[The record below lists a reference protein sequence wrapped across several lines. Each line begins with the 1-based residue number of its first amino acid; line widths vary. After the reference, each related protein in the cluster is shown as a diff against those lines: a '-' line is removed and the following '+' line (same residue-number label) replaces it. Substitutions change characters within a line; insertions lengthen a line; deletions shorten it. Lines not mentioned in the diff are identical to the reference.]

1 MFHFNWN
8 PPEVNTPLKNT
19 VWREYFPIRRL
30 DCQYP
35 FNYFSCWPK
44 HDRVLSGGTS
54 LSDTVTHSTTSSCLI
69 LEFMQQNS
77 GWGVEVTLEF
87 RVLLAWV
94 LISVL
99 VLRSN
104 SMNGRCRS
112 SMGFYHLKTPISR
125 LIWMVF
131 GTESFVPW
139 PFKGRTP
146 RYLTIHFFQ
155 ADSILNDWESFQTT
169 HFSKVEE
176 FDLVFKWYYFFPN
189 TFCLHL

>member
-1 MFHFNWN
+1 
-8 PPEVNTPLKNT
+8 
-19 VWREYFPIRRL
+19 
-30 DCQYP
+30 
-35 FNYFSCWPK
+35 
-44 HDRVLSGGTS
+44 
-54 LSDTVTHSTTSSCLI
+54 
-69 LEFMQQNS
+69 MQQNS

-112 SMGFYHLKTPISR
+112 SMDFYHLKTPISR

-139 PFKGRTP
+139 SFKGRKP
-146 RYLTIHFFQ
+146 RYWIIPFFLGWLHLERLGELSDDPLQ
-155 ADSILNDWESFQTT
+155 QGRGVRSRLQMILF
-169 HFSKVEE
+169 FSKYFLSSFIKFSEIYSYINAAWVLFLALRRLKKLNRMLEYQ
-176 FDLVFKWYYFFPN
+176 VSVTKWP
-189 TFCLHL
+189 